1 MLEIQKSNRGKGK
14 YFQKARVGQSKT
26 RLLASK
32 DISME
37 CGENKFYTK
46 NYLVFE
52 SQILQLQFYFIDSI
66 EIDTT
71 KY

>member
-1 MLEIQKSNRGKGK
+1 MLEIQKRNRGKGK
-14 YFQKARVGQSKT
+14 YFHKARLGQSKT
-26 RLLASK
+26 RLLAFK
-32 DISME
+32 HICME

-46 NYLVFE
+46 NYLPFE
-52 SQILQLQFYFIDSI
+52 SKILQLEFYFIDSI